1 MTIIIVMEKKIKS
14 KHDTFM
20 RQYKD
25 DLSKDILSIIG
36 KEEIT
41 DEIKKNLEDYL
52 QLLYDY
58 DTSIYSEN
66 DFKKKKRVRNVVKC
80 DERCKAKRANGEQCT
95 RRKKNNDY
103 CGTHMKG
110 LPHGEINYTGVEKKK
125 AQTIKAWE
133 QEINGII
140 YFIDNNNNVY
150 NTYDILERKDNPNI
164 INQYTSVYDKDKDKM
179 IFALVN

>member
-25 DLSKDILSIIG
+25 DLSKDILAIIG

-58 DTSIYSEN
+58 DTSIYSEG
-66 DFKKKKRVRNVVKC
+66 DFKKKKK
-80 DERCKAKRANGEQCT
+80 
-95 RRKKNNDY
+95 
-103 CGTHMKG
+103 
-110 LPHGEINYTGVEKKK
+110 
-125 AQTIKAWE
+125 
-133 QEINGII
+133 
-140 YFIDNNNNVY
+140 
-150 NTYDILERKDNPNI
+150 
-164 INQYTSVYDKDKDKM
+164 S
-179 IFALVN
+179 